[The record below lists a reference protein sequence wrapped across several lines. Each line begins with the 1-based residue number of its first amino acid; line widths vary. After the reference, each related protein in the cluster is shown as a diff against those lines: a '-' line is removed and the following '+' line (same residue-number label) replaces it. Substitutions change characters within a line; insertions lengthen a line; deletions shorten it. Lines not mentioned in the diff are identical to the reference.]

1 MDPTQHRRFLDY
13 QEMHAYFG
21 KKTRKLSMAD
31 FAAAEDELRALAA
44 KGENGRDDEEE
55 ARFVELEALLLRD

>member
-1 MDPTQHRRFLDY
+1 
-13 QEMHAYFG
+13 MHAYFG